1 MMGEQT
7 LAALKTAG
15 VDTDGAMARFMGNT
29 ALYERFLRKFPADPS
44 YGRAVAGMEAGE
56 LEAVLTAVHTLKG
69 VAGNLGMTRLFD
81 QCARLMEAL
90 RAGMPE
96 QAEQHWIELQRS
108 YKEILA
114 VLTEEGLA

>member
-7 LAALKTAG
+7 LMALKAAG
-15 VDTDGAMARFMGNT
+15 VDTDGAVARFMGNT

-44 YGRAVAGMEAGE
+44 YGQAVVAMETGE

-81 QCARLMEAL
+81 ACTHMLEYIRGD
-90 RAGMPE
+90 RPE
-96 QAEQHWIELQRS
+96 QARQCWPDLQQA
-108 YKEILA
+108 YEDVLK
-114 VLTEEGLA
+114 VLTVEGLA